1 MTVKTHLDIPALGG
15 LPALALLVVMALLSG
30 GCTGGPGVEQLY
42 SRATHAAYDCKY
54 DDALSLTERCLDQEP
69 DHVKALILQ
78 SYCRYRLLTPEQM
91 RRDSSTVLTCV
102 EKAARLAPEDFMA
115 QYFHGWMLFEAGQY
129 GRALEPLERA
139 YELRSQCPDRDD
151 AVLVMLSMCCVNQ
164 NLARGRTYLQAL
176 RRFRGFERS
185 ALVYNAIGVLNA
197 KQQDYQGALGSFME
211 ALRRDPSHAV
221 VLMNLAVLYDERLQ
235 RPDESMRYYRRAM
248 AARQAMRDT
257 TRHAEIQRRLKQLV
271 AAGRRPATGGR

>member
-1 MTVKTHLDIPALGG
+1 MGSG
-15 LPALALLVVMALLSG
+15 LPALVLAAAVLLAG

-42 SRATHAAYDCKY
+42 ADATRAASGCRYEE
-54 DDALSLTERCLDQEP
+54 ALSLTERCLSQQP
-69 DHVKALILQ
+69 DHVKALILH

-91 RRDSSTVLTCV
+91 RRDSSTVVTPV
-102 EKAARLAPEDFMA
+102 EKAARLAPQDFMA

-139 YELRSQCPDRDD
+139 YDLREQCPDRDD

-185 ALVYNAIGVLNA
+185 ALVYNALGVLNA

-211 ALRRDPSHAV
+211 ALRRDPNHAV

-235 RPDESMRYYRRAM
+235 RPDESMRYYSRAI

-257 TRHAEIQRRLKQLV
+257 TRQDEMRRRLKQL
-271 AAGRRPATGGR
+271 AAEGRRPATGRP

>member
-1 MTVKTHLDIPALGG
+1 VKIHRDTLRRRGGFALT
-15 LPALALLVVMALLSG
+15 LLALLALLSG
-30 GCTGGPGVEQLY
+30 GCTGGLGVEQLY
-42 SRATHAAYDCKY
+42 SRATHAAYACKY
-54 DDALSLTERCLDQEP
+54 AEALALTERCLDQQP
-69 DHVKALILQ
+69 DHVKALILH

-91 RRDSSTVLTCV
+91 RRDSSTVVTPV
-102 EKAARLAPEDFMA
+102 EKAARLAPQDFMA

-139 YELRSQCPDRDD
+139 YDLRSQCPDRDD

-176 RRFRGFERS
+176 RRFRGLERS
-185 ALVYNAIGVLNA
+185 ALVYNAIGVLNV

-211 ALRRDPSHAV
+211 ATRRDPNHAV

-235 RPDESMRYYRRAM
+235 RPDESMRYYNRAI
-248 AARQAMRDT
+248 AARQAMRDS
-257 TRHAEIQRRLKQLV
+257 TRQDEMRRRLKQLV
-271 AAGRRPATGGR
+271 AAGRRPASGRR

>member
-1 MTVKTHLDIPALGG
+1 MKTQRYATCLSGLFALP
-15 LPALALLVVMALLSG
+15 LLAAMALLAG

-42 SRATHAAYDCKY
+42 ARATQAAYACKY
-54 DDALSLTERCLDQEP
+54 DDALSLTERCLEQQP

-91 RRDSSTVLTCV
+91 RRDTTAVVKPV
-102 EKAARLAPEDFMA
+102 EKAALLAPQDFMA
-115 QYFHGWMLFEAGQY
+115 QYFYGWMLFEAGQY

-139 YELRSQCPDRDD
+139 YDLRAQCPDRDD

-211 ALRRDPSHAV
+211 ALRRDPNHAV

-235 RPDESMRYYRRAM
+235 RPDESMRFYNRAI

-257 TRHAEIQRRLKQLV
+257 TRQDEMRRRLKQLV
-271 AAGRRPATGGR
+271 AAGRRPASGRR